1 MGGKRNYLFGQ
12 PTINPL
18 EQKAFRLSGY
28 RAGLRISLLCVVMS
42 AGLKKK
48 NVIFVKFFLNF
59 LVQIGTRRPRLSRLC
74 KIVTEA
80 PCGGSFSQ
88 KIESANPAQLS

>member
-28 RAGLRISLLCVVMS
+28 RAGLRIYLLSVVVS
-42 AGLKKK
+42 AELKEK
-48 NVIFVKFFLNF
+48 NVSFVKFF
-59 LVQIGTRRPRLSRLC
+59 P
-74 KIVTEA
+74 E
-80 PCGGSFSQ
+80 FSGLWR
-88 KIESANPAQLS
+88 N

>member
-28 RAGLRISLLCVVMS
+28 RAGLRIYLLSVVMS
-42 AGLKKK
+42 AELKEK
-48 NVIFVKFFLNF
+48 NIFWKIFPKFSVLGKNWETKSKSSLHNFYVSHLQPEALWCTVI
-59 LVQIGTRRPRLSRLC
+59 PS
-74 KIVTEA
+74 
-80 PCGGSFSQ
+80 
-88 KIESANPAQLS
+88 

>member
-28 RAGLRISLLCVVMS
+28 RAGLRIYLLSVVMS
-42 AGLKKK
+42 A
-48 NVIFVKFFLNF
+48 
-59 LVQIGTRRPRLSRLC
+59 
-74 KIVTEA
+74 
-80 PCGGSFSQ
+80 
-88 KIESANPAQLS
+88 